1 MYKIHFDNGLDLTG
15 SATPPREQHVGTPPI
30 ECNWWVGIMQANQ
43 TPRYGLMNDLER
55 KPRFVA
61 LAQLHVDF
69 FIGGNHFVLQIP
81 SGAPTE
87 LCDHDVAVAE
97 EVDVEIGVGAGLR
110 VG

>member
-1 MYKIHFDNGLDLTG
+1 MNAIGGYHAGK
-15 SATPPREQHVGTPPI
+15 
-30 ECNWWVGIMQANQ
+30 Q
-43 TPRYGLMNDLER
+43 TPTLWIDNNLER
-55 KPRFVA
+55 KPRLVA

-69 FIGGNHFVLQIP
+69 FIWGNHLMLQIP

-97 EVDVEIGVGAGLR
+97 EVDVEVGVRTGLR